1 MIKEVGNFS
10 QFWKSSKR
18 NREAS
23 REQKIIFKINYIYI
37 HLHFDRGKVLEFC
50 QIRRYCFL
58 NLVVGRK
65 LLWYFQLKILRYL

>member
-23 REQKIIFKINYIYI
+23 REQKIIFKINSYI
-37 HLHFDRGKVLEFC
+37 LTGVKFWNFVKLEGTVFS
-50 QIRRYCFL
+50 IWL
-58 NLVVGRK
+58 
-65 LLWYFQLKILRYL
+65 